1 MNNLI
6 ISEKNS
12 VALRLA
18 IVLSEGK
25 FKRDRSPGIPIFRF
39 ARNGDNY
46 TVVGL
51 RGHIVELDYPE
62 ELNSWEGTDPK
73 KLIYAN
79 PEKRVLYRKM
89 VDALVAEAEKAD
101 WIIIATDFDREG
113 ELIGVE
119 AIELIRGENPSAG
132 SISESV
138 LKDMKIRRARFSS
151 LSRSEVLKAFD
162 ELHQVDI
169 KLAKSAECRQLVDLA
184 WGATL
189 TRLLSLAANQ
199 VGKNFLSVGRV
210 QSPTLALI
218 AKRERE
224 IESFVPKSYYTIISD
239 CKKGIEFKAAH
250 EQNPF
255 WEKEKADDIFSRI
268 REEKSAAVEGYSV
281 EEKEEYGPVPF
292 STTLFLVE
300 ATRLGYSGAEA
311 MDIAERLY
319 SDGLI
324 SYPRTDNTVYPR
336 TLYLKGILEKFMQ
349 SEFAGD
355 AAELLS
361 QEKIIPTRG
370 KVETTDHPPIYPVEA
385 ATRKKLSKKEWGI
398 YELVVRR
405 FMASVAP
412 RSVVKNSRAR
422 LNIGG
427 EPFLADGKEML
438 YDGWR
443 RYYPYY
449 KFYESK
455 IPELVEGERIEVTGM
470 HLLEDKTKPPS
481 RYNQGNLIKEME
493 RLGLGTKSTRHE
505 IIQKLYDRK
514 YVQGESIRPTPTG
527 LSVTLALEKRAPEI
541 CDSKMT
547 ATLEADMDRI
557 ADGSVE
563 MEDVVS
569 ESRAM
574 LSTVVEEINANREEI
589 GRLIRDAILEQKKIG
604 KCRACG
610 GDLRIIE
617 NSKNR
622 FAGCSNYPE
631 CTVTYPLPSGYLI
644 KPSEGE
650 CDVCGLP
657 RIRLISRGNRP
668 VEVCID
674 PACESNRLT
683 GSVGKCP
690 RCGLELRIVRSQKG
704 KRFIGCSGYPECNT
718 TYPLPQSGVISFSGR
733 SCDVCGAP
741 VLEISYQGKG
751 KWSTCAN
758 MSCPSKSRQSKS
770 GK

>member
-25 FKRDRSPGIPIFRF
+25 FQRERSPGIPIFRF
-39 ARNGDNY
+39 TRNGDNY
-46 TVVGL
+46 TIVGL
-51 RGHIVELDYPE
+51 RGHIVELDYPDK
-62 ELNSWEGTDPK
+62 LNSWETTDPK
-73 KLIYAN
+73 ELIYAT
-79 PEKRVLYRKM
+79 PEKRVLYKKM
-89 VDALVAEAEKAD
+89 VDALVSEAENAD
-101 WIIIATDFDREG
+101 WIIVATDFDREG
-113 ELIGVE
+113 ELIGLE
-119 AIELIRGENPSAG
+119 AIELIRGENPPTG
-132 SISESV
+132 KVSESV
-138 LKDMKIRRARFSS
+138 LSDLKIRRARFSS

-162 ELHQVDI
+162 ELHRLDI
-169 KLAKSAECRQLVDLA
+169 KLAKSAECRQLIDLA

-218 AKRERE
+218 ARRERE
-224 IESFVPKSYYTIISD
+224 IESFVPKSYYTLVAD
-239 CKKGIEFKAAH
+239 CKKGTEFTAAH

-255 WEKEKADDIFSRI
+255 WEKEKASEIFSRI
-268 REEKSAAVEGYSV
+268 GGEKTAAVEGYSA
-281 EEKEEYGPVPF
+281 EEKEEYGPTPF
-292 STTLFLVE
+292 STTLFLVD

-336 TLYLKGILEKFMQ
+336 SLYLKGILEKFRQ
-349 SEFAGD
+349 SEFAED
-355 AAELLS
+355 ALALLS
-361 QEKIIPTRG
+361 QEKIVPTRG

-398 YELVVRR
+398 YELIVRR

-412 RSVVKNSRAR
+412 KSVVKNSRAR

-427 EPFLADGKEML
+427 ELFLADGKEMV
-438 YDGWR
+438 YEGWR
-443 RYYPYY
+443 HYYPYY
-449 KFYESK
+449 KFYETK
-455 IPELVEGERIEVTGM
+455 IPELKTGERVEVNGV
-470 HLLEDKTKPPS
+470 HLLEDKTRPPS

-493 RLGLGTKSTRHE
+493 KLGLGTKSTRHE

-514 YVQGESIRPTPTG
+514 YVQGESIKPTLTG

-547 ATLEADMDRI
+547 ASLEADMDKI
-557 ADGSVE
+557 ADGSKE
-563 MEDVVS
+563 MEEVVS

-574 LSTVVEEINANREEI
+574 LGTVVDEINANREEI
-589 GRLIRDAILEQKKIG
+589 GKLIRDAILEQKKIG

-617 NSKNR
+617 SGRNR

-631 CTVTYPLPSGYLI
+631 CAVTYPLPSGYLI
-644 KPSEGE
+644 KPSESE
-650 CDVCGLP
+650 CEVCSLP
-657 RIRLISRGNRP
+657 KIKLISRGSRP
-668 VEVCID
+668 IEVCID
-674 PACESNRLT
+674 PSCESNRLT

-690 RCGLELRIVRSQKG
+690 KCGRELRIVRSQKG

-718 TYPLPQSGVISFSGR
+718 TYPLPQSGIVSFSGK

-741 VLEISYQGKG
+741 VIEINYQGKG

-758 MSCPSKSRQSKS
+758 MSCASKSRQSRSRK
-770 GK
+770 